1 MGRILHIK
9 SSVHTH
15 PHRYKPTWQKVNRCS
30 FYLCYRKKLCFVLLI
45 HKLNLEDM
53 KSAYGARR
61 PMANTNIYGR
71 NMSYSK
77 LFSFQVLN
85 RFLFVCFSDFVL
97 PYISESSFSHHFFF
111 SYHLQRE
118 KFKGRVIW
126 NYIQDLFVDW
136 LYFKIVF
143 CFMACKMTPK
153 IMLLGLFAKTCLNQ
167 Q

>member
-1 MGRILHIK
+1 MERILHIK

-30 FYLCYRKKLCFVLLI
+30 FCLCYRKKLCFVLLI

-71 NMSYSK
+71 NMLYSK
-77 LFSFQVLN
+77 LFSFQVVN

-97 PYISESSFSHHFFF
+97 PFISKSSFSHHFF
-111 SYHLQRE
+111 SVITS
-118 KFKGRVIW
+118 KGKSLKAESFETISRISLL
-126 NYIQDLFVDW
+126 IGCISKLFFISWQVR
-136 LYFKIVF
+136 
-143 CFMACKMTPK
+143 
-153 IMLLGLFAKTCLNQ
+153 
-167 Q
+167 